1 MSRTIR
7 LILVLAVAS
16 TLLIIPAL
24 PGSAQE
30 PSVDELP
37 ACPLTGDVVLENG
50 VDWGPAFMRSD
61 ANKEQAVYGP
71 AAAAITPGEYN
82 ITLASFDW
90 HLPRDDPEDMQ
101 TREQWFIEVFK
112 DGTSTFVSS
121 PTADIPADETLLI
134 EQVATRVRL
143 DGDEVTANHAAFG
156 EAPDNAH
163 SLFALCAAFERV
175 GFSDDDDSVF
185 QSDIEWMFANGYTKG
200 CNPPDN
206 DKFCPNDN
214 VTRGQMAAF
223 LTRALGLTEQAD
235 DPFTD
240 DDGSIFEN
248 DIEKLAAAGI
258 TRGCNPPDNDEFC
271 PNENVTR
278 AQMAAFLTRALG
290 LTEQADDPFTD
301 DDGSIFENDIEKL
314 AAAGITRGCNPPDND
329 RYCPDNLVT
338 RGQMAAFLRRGL
350 SG

>member
-1 MSRTIR
+1 MSKAVR

-24 PGSAQE
+24 PGGAVEHSE
-30 PSVDELP
+30 EDIP
-37 ACPLTGDVVLENG
+37 ACPLSGDIVLKNG
-50 VDWGPAFMRSD
+50 IDWGPEFLRSN
-61 ANKEQAVYGP
+61 ANEAQAVFGP
-71 AAAAITPGEYN
+71 APAAITPGEYN

-90 HLPRDDPEDMQ
+90 HLPLEDPDDTQ

-112 DGTSTFVSS
+112 DGESTFVS
-121 PTADIPADETLLI
+121 PAIADLPVDETLLI

-143 DGDEVTANHAAFG
+143 DGDSVTANHAAFG
-156 EAPDNAH
+156 DALDNAH
-163 SLFALCAAFERV
+163 SLYALCAAFERV
-175 GFSDDDDSVF
+175 GFSDDNDSVF

-206 DKFCPNDN
+206 NKFCPNDN

-223 LTRALGLTEQAD
+223 LTRVLGLTEQL
-235 DPFTD
+235 PGNTFTD

-248 DIEKLAAAGI
+248 DIEKLAAAEI
-258 TRGCNPPDNDEFC
+258 T
-271 PNENVTR
+271 
-278 AQMAAFLTRALG
+278 
-290 LTEQADDPFTD
+290 
-301 DDGSIFENDIEKL
+301 K
-314 AAAGITRGCNPPDND
+314 GCNPPDND

-350 SG
+350 TG